1 LKEILNKP
9 NFYLLMENVNNFM
22 TFSGTFFLTASGLF
36 DFDLTFVAETI
47 LFIILALVV
56 TFVFLNPISK
66 QLDERADF
74 INFNLRKSTILLT
87 FGYEK
92 LSECVGLLTSEV
104 TEMNRQ
110 IKLTKSYTNS
120 NFEEEVL
127 LVQKKNSLLLSK
139 LKGDLSIKSAYLF
152 SNVTSELI
160 TLTNS
165 FFTKKFQS

>member
-1 LKEILNKP
+1 
-9 NFYLLMENVNNFM
+9 MQNVNNFM

-127 LVQKKNSLLLSK
+127 SVQKKNSLLLSK

-160 TLTNS
+160 NLTNS

>member
-1 LKEILNKP
+1 
-9 NFYLLMENVNNFM
+9 MENVTNFM
-22 TFSGTFFLTASGLF
+22 TFSGTFFLAASGLF
-36 DFDLTFVAETI
+36 DFDLTFVAETV

-66 QLDERADF
+66 QLDDRADF

-127 LVQKKNSLLLSK
+127 SVQKKNSLLLSK

-152 SNVTSELI
+152 SNVTTELI

>member
-1 LKEILNKP
+1 
-9 NFYLLMENVNNFM
+9 MENVNNFM

-66 QLDERADF
+66 QLDDRADF

-127 LVQKKNSLLLSK
+127 IVQKKNSLLLSK

-152 SNVTSELI
+152 SNVTGELI
-160 TLTNS
+160 SLTNS

>member
-1 LKEILNKP
+1 
-9 NFYLLMENVNNFM
+9 MQNVNNFM

-36 DFDLTFVAETI
+36 DFDLTFVAETV

-66 QLDERADF
+66 QLDDRADF

-127 LVQKKNSLLLSK
+127 SVQKKNSLLLSK

-152 SNVTSELI
+152 SNVTGELI
-160 TLTNS
+160 SLTNS

>member
-1 LKEILNKP
+1 
-9 NFYLLMENVNNFM
+9 M

-66 QLDERADF
+66 QLDDRADF

-127 LVQKKNSLLLSK
+127 IVQKKNSLLLSK

>member
-1 LKEILNKP
+1 
-9 NFYLLMENVNNFM
+9 MEPANNFM

-36 DFDLTFVAETI
+36 DFDLTFVAETV

-66 QLDERADF
+66 QLDDRADF

-127 LVQKKNSLLLSK
+127 SVQKKNSLLLSK

-152 SNVTSELI
+152 SNVQV
-160 TLTNS
+160 N
-165 FFTKKFQS
+165 

>member
-1 LKEILNKP
+1 
-9 NFYLLMENVNNFM
+9 METANNFM

-66 QLDERADF
+66 QLDDRADF

-127 LVQKKNSLLLSK
+127 SVQKKNSLLLSK

-152 SNVTSELI
+152 SNVTGELI
-160 TLTNS
+160 NLTNS

>member
-1 LKEILNKP
+1 
-9 NFYLLMENVNNFM
+9 MENVTNLM
-22 TFSGTFFLTASGLF
+22 ISSGTFFLTASGLF

-66 QLDERADF
+66 QLDERAEF

-127 LVQKKNSLLLSK
+127 IVQKKNSLLLSK

-152 SNVTSELI
+152 SNVTGELI
-160 TLTNS
+160 SLTTT

>member
-1 LKEILNKP
+1 
-9 NFYLLMENVNNFM
+9 MENVNNFM

-36 DFDLTFVAETI
+36 DFDLTFVAETV

-66 QLDERADF
+66 QLDDRADF

-127 LVQKKNSLLLSK
+127 SVQKKNSLLLSK

-160 TLTNS
+160 NLTNS